1 MANKLTQQEIF
12 IANANAAL
20 ISDVTSMYSRI
31 LNSLKLSKLVLGE
44 LKSVD
49 QARVNF
55 DIAAAE
61 DHVNN
66 IADVMKHLDRL
77 IPRNV
82 LHVTLIE
89 ITNSYFTLEPIKEK
103 LDKLFH
109 EVRNL
114 SSGICH
120 ARGEAFRSF

>member
-1 MANKLTQQEIF
+1 MANKLTQEEIF

-20 ISDVTSMYSRI
+20 IGDVTSVYSRI
-31 LNSLKLSKLVLGE
+31 LNSLKLSKLVLEE
-44 LKSVD
+44 LKTVD

-55 DIAAAE
+55 DIVAAE

-66 IADVMKHLDRL
+66 IADVVKHLEHL
-77 IPRNV
+77 IPRSV
-82 LHVTLIE
+82 LHISLIE

-114 SSGICH
+114 SNDICH
-120 ARGEAFRSF
+120 ARGGAFRTF